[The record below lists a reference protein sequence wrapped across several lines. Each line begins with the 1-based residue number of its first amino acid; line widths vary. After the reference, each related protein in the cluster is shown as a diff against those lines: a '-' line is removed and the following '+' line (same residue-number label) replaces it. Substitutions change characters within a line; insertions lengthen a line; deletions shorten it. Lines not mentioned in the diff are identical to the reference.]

1 MLFICF
7 GVVLLESERD
17 LCYGVNFCIMAR
29 LYMFMDTHIFTN
41 ATKEIIIRNDRMFHP
56 AL

>member
-7 GVVLLESERD
+7 GVVLSKSERD
-17 LCYGVNFCIMAR
+17 LCYGVNFCITTR

-41 ATKEIIIRNDRMFHP
+41 AAKEIIIRNSRMFHP